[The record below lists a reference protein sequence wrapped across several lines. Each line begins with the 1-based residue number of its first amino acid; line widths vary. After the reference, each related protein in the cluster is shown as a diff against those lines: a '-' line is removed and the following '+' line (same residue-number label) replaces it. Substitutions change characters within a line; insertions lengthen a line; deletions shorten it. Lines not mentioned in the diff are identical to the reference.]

1 MKNELIPIDLET
13 LSETEFVCD
22 TCGAIIVGDVEHII
36 VGYSHY
42 CSDACECAASGC
54 EEVEQIDSGAWKE
67 F

>member
-1 MKNELIPIDLET
+1 MKNDLIPIDLET

-22 TCGAIIVGDVEHII
+22 TCGATIIGDVMHII

-42 CSDACECAASGC
+42 CSNECAG
-54 EEVEQIDSGAWKE
+54 EETEQIDSGAWKE